1 MGRRTLARLAVLS
14 LAGFAAPTEGAT
26 FAQGLVPTIVAAA
39 SAAIWAPAK
48 ARAQTPLQA
57 PDGAPPSP
65 DAASSSETPDNGV
78 GSLALSHD
86 AASRLTVSVMIDG
99 KGPFDFVI
107 DTGSDRTVISR
118 ELALRLGL
126 PKGPAVTLHGSA
138 GVEQVETAV
147 ISRLSIG
154 KRVVES
160 IDAPVLAAA
169 NLGADGMLGIDSLR
183 DEHVVMDFK
192 NKTLSATPSSSV
204 DLDHLTVIVRGRS
217 RFGQLILVDAQVRGR
232 NVYVIVDSGAQ
243 NTIGNL
249 ALQRLLS
256 SKGGGLPG
264 EQALAEEISVTG
276 GRSTAEIQNVAEM
289 HIGALTIR
297 NMRLAFADLHTFD
310 RYGLSNKPA
319 MLLGM
324 DVLSL
329 CDRVTVDFD
338 RLEATFTL
346 R

>member
-1 MGRRTLARLAVLS
+1 MDRRTLAGLAVV
-14 LAGFAAPTEGAT
+14 GFASFAALAT
-26 FAQGLVPTIVAAA
+26 AANA
-39 SAAIWAPAK
+39 LAPAIVG
-48 ARAQTPLQA
+48 AGSGA
-57 PDGAPPSP
+57 PDVGPPSP
-65 DAASSSETPDNGV
+65 DAASASETGDNAA
-78 GSLALSHD
+78 GSLAMSHD
-86 AASRLTVSVMIDG
+86 AASRLTVAVMIDG

-118 ELALRLGL
+118 ELASQLAL
-126 PKGPAVTLHGSA
+126 PKGPDVLLHGSA
-138 GVEQVETAV
+138 GVEQTETAV
-147 ISRLSIG
+147 IDRLSIG
-154 KRVVES
+154 NRVVQA

-169 NLGADGMLGIDSLR
+169 NLGAAGMLGIDSLR

-192 NKTLSATPSSSV
+192 NKTLSATPSSPE
-204 DLDHLTVIVRGRS
+204 DFAPYTVIVRGRS
-217 RFGQLILVDAQVRGR
+217 RFGQLILVDAQVQGR
-232 NVYVIVDSGAQ
+232 KVYVIVDSGAQ
-243 NTIGNL
+243 NTIGNP
-249 ALQRLLS
+249 ALQRLLAG
-256 SKGGGLPG
+256 KAAPAG
-264 EQALAEEISVTG
+264 EKTLAEEISVTG
-276 GRSTAEIQNVAEM
+276 LRSSAELQNVAEM

-338 RLEATFTL
+338 RREASFTL

>member
-1 MGRRTLARLAVLS
+1 M
-14 LAGFAAPTEGAT
+14 AANA
-26 FAQGLVPTIVAAA
+26 FAQT
-39 SAAIWAPAK
+39 SAKSPGEAPLSPVTA
-48 ARAQTPLQA
+48 
-57 PDGAPPSP
+57 GA
-65 DAASSSETPDNGV
+65 SETPDNAAGN
-78 GSLALSHD
+78 LALSHD

-118 ELALRLGL
+118 ELASRLQL
-126 PKGPAVTLHGSA
+126 PKGPDVTLHGSA

-154 KRVVES
+154 NRVVEG
-160 IDAPVLAAA
+160 INAPVLAAA

-183 DEHVVMDFK
+183 DEHIVMDFK
-192 NKTLSATPSSSV
+192 NKTLSATRSSSV
-204 DLDHLTVIVRGRS
+204 ELTPFTIVVRGRS
-217 RFGQLILVDAQVRGR
+217 KFGQLILVDAEVRGR
-232 NVYVIVDSGAQ
+232 KVYVIVDSGAQ
-243 NTIGNL
+243 NTIGNP
-249 ALQRLLS
+249 ALQRLLA
-256 SKGGGLPG
+256 SKDAPPG
-264 EQALAEEISVTG
+264 EQVLAEEISVTG
-276 GRSTAEIQNVAEM
+276 RRSAAEIHSVAEM

-310 RYGLSNKPA
+310 RYDLANKPA

-338 RLEATFTL
+338 RREATFTL

>member
-1 MGRRTLARLAVLS
+1 MDRRTLARLALLG
-14 LAGFAAPTEGAT
+14 LAGFAAVSGA
-26 FAQGLVPTIVAAA
+26 V
-39 SAAIWAPAK
+39 WAPAK
-48 ARAQTPLQA
+48 ASAQTPA
-57 PDGAPPSP
+57 PSPDGAPPTP
-65 DAASSSETPDNGV
+65 DAASSSEAPDDGA

-118 ELALRLGL
+118 ELATRLEL
-126 PKGPAVTLHGSA
+126 PKGPDVTLHGSA

-154 KRVVES
+154 KRVVEA

-183 DEHVVMDFK
+183 DQHVVMDFK

-204 DLDHLTVIVRGRS
+204 DLDHFTVIVRGRS

-232 NVYVIVDSGAQ
+232 KVYVIVDSGAQ

-256 SKGGGLPG
+256 NKGGLPA

-276 GRSTAEIQNVAEM
+276 KRSIAEIQNVAEM

-297 NMRLAFADLHTFD
+297 NMSLAFADLHTFD

-338 RLEATFTL
+338 RLEASFTL

>member
-1 MGRRTLARLAVLS
+1 MDRRTLAGLAVVGF
-14 LAGFAAPTEGAT
+14 AGFAAPIGFAT
-26 FAQGLVPTIVAAA
+26 AADA
-39 SAAIWAPAK
+39 LAPMILATVSGAIWAPAI
-48 ARAQTPLQA
+48 ASAQTPAQS
-57 PDGAPPSP
+57 PTGAPASP
-65 DAASSSETPDNGV
+65 DAASASEAPDNAAGN
-78 GSLALSHD
+78 LALSHD
-86 AASRLTVSVMIDG
+86 AASRLTVSVMVDG
-99 KGPFDFVI
+99 KGPFNFVI

-118 ELALRLGL
+118 ELASQLEL
-126 PKGPAVTLHGSA
+126 PKGPDVTLHESA
-138 GVEQVETAV
+138 GVEQIETAV

-154 KRVVES
+154 KRVVEA

-192 NKTLSATPSSSV
+192 NNTLSATPSTSV
-204 DLDHLTVIVRGRS
+204 EVAPFTIVVRGRS
-217 RFGQLILVDAQVRGR
+217 KFGQLILVDAQVRGR
-232 NVYVIVDSGAQ
+232 KVYVIVDSGAQ

-249 ALQRLLS
+249 ALQRLLI
-256 SKGGGLPG
+256 SKGAPVG
-264 EQALAEEISVTG
+264 EKALAEEISVTG
-276 GRSTAEIQNVAEM
+276 RRSTAEIQNVAEM

-310 RYGLSNKPA
+310 RYGLSNQPA

-338 RLEATFTL
+338 RREATFTL

>member
-1 MGRRTLARLAVLS
+1 MDQRTLARLAVL
-14 LAGFAAPTEGAT
+14 GF
-26 FAQGLVPTIVAAA
+26 FAAA
-39 SAAIWAPAK
+39 SGAIWAAE
-48 ARAQTPLQA
+48 ACAQAPVQS

-65 DAASSSETPDNGV
+65 DAASSSGPPDNAAGR
-78 GSLALSHD
+78 LALSHD
-86 AASRLTVSVMIDG
+86 AASRLTVPVMIDG

-118 ELALRLGL
+118 ELASRLAL
-126 PKGPAVTLHGSA
+126 PKGPDVMLHGSA

-154 KRVVES
+154 KRVVER
-160 IDAPVLAAA
+160 IDAPLLAAA
-169 NLGADGMLGIDSLR
+169 NLGADGMLGIDSLH
-183 DEHVVMDFK
+183 DQHVVMDFK
-192 NKTLSATPSSSV
+192 NRTLSAVPSSSV
-204 DLDHLTVIVRGRS
+204 DLDHFTVIVRGRR

-249 ALQRLLS
+249 ALQRLL
-256 SKGGGLPG
+256 GGKAGLPG
-264 EQALAEEISVTG
+264 EHVLAEEISVTG
-276 GRSTAEIQNVAEM
+276 GRSTAELQNVAEM

-297 NMRLAFADLHTFD
+297 NMSLAFADLHTFD

>member
-1 MGRRTLARLAVLS
+1 MDLRTLAGLAV
-14 LAGFAAPTEGAT
+14 A
-26 FAQGLVPTIVAAA
+26 VAV
-39 SAAIWAPAK
+39 SGAIWAPAA
-48 ARAQTPLQA
+48 ARAQTPS
-57 PDGAPPSP
+57 PDAAPPSP
-65 DAASSSETPDNGV
+65 DAASAAETPDNAA

-99 KGPFDFVI
+99 KGPFNFVI

-118 ELALRLGL
+118 ELASRLEL
-126 PKGPAVTLHGSA
+126 PKGPDVMLHGSA
-138 GVEQVETAV
+138 GVEQIETAV
-147 ISRLSIG
+147 ISRLG
-154 KRVVES
+154 VGDRVVEA

-183 DEHVVMDFK
+183 HEHIVMDFK
-192 NKTLSATPSSSV
+192 NKTLSATPSRPV
-204 DLDHLTVIVRGRS
+204 DLDPFTIVVRGRS

-232 NVYVIVDSGAQ
+232 KVYVIVDSGAQ

-249 ALQRLLS
+249 ALQRLLAIE
-256 SKGGGLPG
+256 GARPG

-276 GRSTAEIQNVAEM
+276 RRSTAEIQNVAEM

-310 RYGLSNKPA
+310 RYGLSNQPA

-338 RLEATFTL
+338 RREATFTL